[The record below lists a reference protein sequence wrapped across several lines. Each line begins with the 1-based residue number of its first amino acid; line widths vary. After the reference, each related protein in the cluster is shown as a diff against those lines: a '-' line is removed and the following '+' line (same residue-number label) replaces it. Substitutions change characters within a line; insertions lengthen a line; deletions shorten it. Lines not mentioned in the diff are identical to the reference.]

1 MGRCGKVFSS
11 GYQESREVWALAHVG
26 IDASLTNYLRDLD
39 HKQLKQGIRQS
50 HFRDSFY
57 TYLLY
62 SCPTKSKSLLS
73 CGRGTNGSIIFR
85 LIG

>member
-50 HFRDSFY
+50 HFRDSFARICY
-57 TYLLY
+57 ILVQQ
-62 SCPTKSKSLLS
+62 SQNRC
-73 CGRGTNGSIIFR
+73 
-85 LIG
+85 